1 MKTLYGSLLKYENS
15 KSAALYF
22 ENKTV
27 SFKELIKN
35 IKKTVSY
42 LRDHGIGA
50 HDVVT
55 VALPNIPVSVYL
67 FYALDA
73 IGAVQNIIHPLS
85 TPTQIIEAMQRTNSK
100 TAFLLETQYGESGEI
115 FAESGFAFHF
125 ANPMRDVSALAA
137 SAFYLKYKKA
147 KRTPLIHSADELYKY
162 PEADVTEERDSNE
175 DSVYLHSGGTT
186 GIPKVIALS
195 DSAICNLSDKVEGII
210 GGSIEGKSML
220 AVLPSFHG
228 FGLGMGIHSP
238 LSNGAA
244 SALMMKFDAQKVI
257 RWINEGKVNLV
268 IGVPLLYQKLMAHPD
283 FERAKLKNLEF
294 CFVGGDSVTPSLIN
308 KFNGIMAAHGSDCMM
323 LEGYGLTETVTVC
336 TVNTKK
342 NFRVGSVGKPLE
354 EITAAV
360 LDDEQ
365 KPLAPGEVGEV
376 YISSNTV
383 MNGYLADDGATA
395 ATIVDIG
402 GARWVRTG
410 DLGYIDEDGYVFL
423 KGRKKRLF
431 KISGINVYPAEI
443 EKACTEHEGVHD
455 AAMEF
460 FSEPKPHTV
469 LYLIKNKK
477 CDMSEQR
484 IKEELLSVLAEKFLK
499 YSLPEK
505 IVFMDAFPQTKVGKI
520 DHKAF
525 VDPA

>member
-1 MKTLYGSLLKYENS
+1 MKTLYSSLLKYEECGNT
-15 KSAALYF
+15 ALYF
-22 ENKTV
+22 ENKSI
-27 SFKELIKN
+27 SFRELIKN
-35 IKKTVSY
+35 IRKTVSY
-42 LRDHGIGA
+42 LRDKGISA
-50 HDVVT
+50 QDVVT

-85 TPTQIIEAMQRTNSK
+85 TPAQVIEAMKRTNSK
-100 TAFLLETQYGESGEI
+100 TAFLLETQYGDNREI

-125 ANPMRDVSALAA
+125 ANPMHDSSVIARY
-137 SAFYLKYKKA
+137 AFYLKYKKA
-147 KRTPLIHSADELYKY
+147 RRSALIHSADELYKY
-162 PEADVTEERDSNE
+162 PEAARIEQRDAHE

-186 GIPKVIALS
+186 GEPKVIALS
-195 DSAICNLSDKVEGII
+195 DAAICNLSDKVEGII

-244 SALMMKFDAQKVI
+244 SALMIKFDAGKVI

-283 FERAKLKNLEF
+283 FERAKLDKLEF
-294 CFVGGDSVTPSLIN
+294 CFIGGDSVIPSLIN
-308 KFNGIMAAHGSDCMM
+308 KFNDMMKAHGSDCMM

-336 TVNTKK
+336 AVNTKK
-342 NFRVGSVGKPLE
+342 DFRIGSVGKPLE
-354 EITAAV
+354 GISVSIRDE
-360 LDDEQ
+360 EQ
-365 KPLAPGEVGEV
+365 KELSAGKVGEV
-376 YISSNTV
+376 YVSSDTI
-383 MNGYLADDGATA
+383 MNGYLGDAETSGATVL
-395 ATIVDIG
+395 TLDGVP
-402 GARWVRTG
+402 WVRTG
-410 DLGYIDEDGYVFL
+410 DLGYIDPDGFIFL

-443 EKACTEHEGVHD
+443 EKACTEHEGVYD

-460 FSEPKPHTV
+460 FFEPKPHTV
-469 LYLIKNKK
+469 LFLIKNKK
-477 CDMSEQR
+477 STKSEDEIR
-484 IKEELLSVLAEKFLK
+484 EELLSVLTDRFLK
-499 YSLPEK
+499 YSIPEK
-505 IVFMDAFPQTKVGKI
+505 IVFVEAFPQTKVGKI

-525 VDPA
+525 ADQK

>member
-1 MKTLYGSLLKYENS
+1 MKTLYSSLLKYEHSNG
-15 KSAALYF
+15 AALYF

-27 SFKELIKN
+27 SFKELITN

-42 LRDHGIGA
+42 LRDKGISA

-85 TPTQIIEAMQRTNSK
+85 TPAQVIEAMKRTESK
-100 TAFLLETQYGESGEI
+100 TAFLLETQYGEGEDV
-115 FAESGFAFHF
+115 FSSTPFSFHF
-125 ANPMRDVSALAA
+125 ANPMRDASVVSRY
-137 SAFYLKYKKA
+137 AFYLKYKKA
-147 KRTPLIHSADELYKY
+147 KRSDRIHSADELYKY
-162 PEADVTEERDSNE
+162 PEAVGIEQRDAHE

-195 DSAICNLSDKVEGII
+195 DGAICNLSDKVEGII

-244 SALMMKFDAQKVI
+244 AALMIKFNANDVI
-257 RWINEGKVNLV
+257 RWINEGKVNLI

-294 CFVGGDSVTPSLIN
+294 CFIGGDSVVPSLIN
-308 KFNGIMAAHGSDCMM
+308 KFNGIMKAHGSDCMM

-342 NFRVGSVGKPLE
+342 NFRIGSVGKPLSD
-354 EITAAV
+354 ITV
-360 LDDEQ
+360 SIRDDGQ
-365 KPLAPGEVGEV
+365 KELTAGEVGEV
-376 YISSNTV
+376 YVSSDTM
-383 MNGYLADDGATA
+383 MNGYLGDSDASA
-395 ATIVDIG
+395 ATIVEIDG
-402 GARWVRTG
+402 TSWVRTG
-410 DLGYIDEDGYVFL
+410 DLGYVDSDGYIFL

-443 EKACTEHEGVHD
+443 EKVCTEHEGVYD

-469 LYLIKNKK
+469 LYLIKNKR
-477 CDMSEQR
+477 SEASDEQ
-484 IKEELLSVLAEKFLK
+484 IKEELLSVLSERFLK
-499 YSLPEK
+499 YSLPER
-505 IVFMDAFPQTKVGKI
+505 IVFMDSFPQTKVGKI

-525 VDPA
+525 VDPT